1 MPRCDPEADRLF
13 VQSLA
18 RGLKVLEAFTPD
30 RDRLTL
36 TDLARLTGLG
46 MAAVQRY
53 THTLTCLGYLS
64 RGRHKEFRLGPGVLS
79 LGYSSLRGS
88 ELRKLAEAHLGRF
101 SREVGFSVNLGVL
114 QDREVLILYRHEMA
128 RFFKFDLEAGSRL
141 PAHCSAMGKLLLAA
155 LPVDELRDLLSGVEL
170 EPVTPL
176 TLTNRRA
183 LERELGLIRQR
194 RWAASDGEA
203 SLGLYSLAVP
213 VLDRESRVVAALNLS
228 LPRLEGD
235 DKRRQ
240 HMLERLFK
248 EGRHFSRQL
257 GYCGDYPLIPTSLAA
272 ETAGLRRKRS
282 GERHGI

>member
-1 MPRCDPEADRLF
+1 MPNCDPEADRLF

-30 RDRLTL
+30 RDQLTL
-36 TDLARLTGLG
+36 TELARLTGLG

-88 ELRKLAEAHLGRF
+88 ELRKLAEAQLGHF

-114 QDREVLILYRHEMA
+114 QGRDVLILYRHEMA
-128 RFFKFDLEAGSRL
+128 RFFKFDLQAGSRL

-155 LPVDELRDLLSGVEL
+155 LPPGELRKRLVGAEL

-176 TLTNRRA
+176 TITSRRL
-183 LERELGLIRQR
+183 LEQDLAEIRAQG
-194 RWAASDGEA
+194 WAASDGEA
-203 SLGLYSLAVP
+203 SLALYSLAVP
-213 VLDRESRVVAALNLS
+213 VLNAEAQVVAALNLS
-228 LPRLEGD
+228 LPRLEED
-235 DKRRQ
+235 DKRRRR
-240 HMLERLFK
+240 MLERLLK
-248 EGRHFSRQL
+248 EGRRFSERL
-257 GYCGDYPLIPTSLAA
+257 GYRGDYPQIPTA
-272 ETAGLRRKRS
+272 TAGDPAGRRRKRS
-282 GERHGI
+282 